1 LEWPLFLP
9 DSESLG
15 LPYRLAFSEFV
26 KMHRPLL
33 LRLCKH
39 RPESGLPDTWLQPY
53 LRYLMSI
60 AGEAQSAYEM
70 FALVQNLF
78 VASAEELAAGSQYA
92 TRCLDAWRG
101 NFARSIKDFW
111 GKVLT
116 HSSDSVILPPMK
128 SELQELLMAAR
139 RLTESRGMKSKL
151 AKALIVPLPR
161 VSDWLAGKYL
171 PSGGRALKLREW
183 VRDQQERQQKQ
194 SAGSVLPPP
203 APKTQS
209 KASNEK
215 KPKSGRKKD

>member
-1 LEWPLFLP
+1 
-9 DSESLG
+9 
-15 LPYRLAFSEFV
+15 
-26 KMHRPLL
+26 
-33 LRLCKH
+33 
-39 RPESGLPDTWLQPY
+39 
-53 LRYLMSI
+53 
-60 AGEAQSAYEM
+60 
-70 FALVQNLF
+70 
-78 VASAEELAAGSQYA
+78 
-92 TRCLDAWRG
+92 
-101 NFARSIKDFW
+101 
-111 GKVLT
+111 
-116 HSSDSVILPPMK
+116 MK